1 MKTTLFLLV
10 AILTLSAT
18 AAGVKIE
25 QAEYGSKWPFTVSEV
40 TLICKQPGAV
50 VVLTAK
56 GMYALNGLGMSH
68 FKQAKHYSREI
79 RKPDPRV
86 PGTYMDDGDFLER
99 GLELCK

>member
-1 MKTTLFLLV
+1 MKTTLFLLA

-18 AAGVKIE
+18 AAGLKIE

-40 TLICKQPGAV
+40 TLICKQPDAV
-50 VVLTAK
+50 VVLTPK

-68 FKQAKHYSREI
+68 FKQAKDSKEI

-86 PGTYMDDGDFLER
+86 PGTYMDDSDFLKR